1 MHELTIHLKTHSG
14 TPLYEQIYSYIK
26 ENIREGKIVC
36 GEKLPSTRSLC
47 SYLEVSRSTV
57 ELAYGQLL
65 SEGYIESVPCRGFFV
80 AQVDDLLH
88 LEAAPAREQREKRG
102 EEREAGLPVRLL
114 AKRRGSAQLPLQ
126 RVAQALPGGALG
138 RQNGALPAGG
148 SEGGVRVPQRHLP
161 LISTRP
167 EA

>member
-47 SYLEVSRSTV
+47 CYLEVSRSTV

-88 LEAAPAREQREKRG
+88 LEAAPARSKERKEEKKGKPAFRYDFSPSG
-102 EEREAGLPVRLL
+102 VDLRSFPYNAWRRLSGRCSRTT
-114 AKRRGSAQLPLQ
+114 KRSSSGWGIRRGSTRSAAPS
-126 RVAQALPGGALG
+126 AA
-138 RQNGALPAGG
+138 
-148 SEGGVRVPQRHLP
+148 
-161 LISTRP
+161 ISTRP